1 MVLMQRQKY
10 IIVFKSQKYDYL
22 NRIKNSLF
30 WYHSILITLCMADAN
45 EDVLDYLPIKL
56 SLLNQYV
63 MYYDCISIYICFT
76 ISLF

>member
-30 WYHSILITLCMADAN
+30 WYHNILITLCMADAN

-63 MYYDCISIYICFT
+63 MYYNCISIYICFT